1 MKLII
6 STILLCLAL
15 CSSAQDYGTLI
26 KQADVLYNEK
36 NYAESVKLFNQA
48 FSIEKRDPQHL
59 YNAACSA
66 ALSGQ
71 KNLAFEWLNLAA
83 DNGWYNLNHLQSDSD
98 LSSLRDSLNWNELI
112 SKIQIEVDKIEAKI
126 DKPLRDEL
134 LNIFDEDQSIR
145 REFLGARDQYGQ
157 DSPQVDSLTKV
168 MIEKD
173 SLNLQS
179 ITRILDTR
187 GWVGPELVG
196 GQANQAIFLVIQH
209 ADLATQ
215 QKYLPMMR
223 EAVQFNNASRS
234 SLALLED
241 RIALGEG
248 KKQIY
253 GSQIGFDKTTGLS
266 YVLPLI
272 DPLSVDERRAGMD
285 LGPLAE
291 YVKRFGIVWNA
302 EEYIKQLP
310 EIEKKSKE

>member
-6 STILLCLAL
+6 STILLCLSL
-15 CSSAQDYGTLI
+15 FSSAQDYGTLI
-26 KQADVLYNEK
+26 KQADIFYNEK
-36 NYAESVKLFNQA
+36 NYSESVRLFNQA
-48 FSIEKRDPQHL
+48 FSIQKRDPQHL

-71 KNLAFEWLNLAA
+71 KNLAFEWLNMAA
-83 DNGWYNLNHLQSDSD
+83 DSGWYNLNHLQSDSD
-98 LSSLRDSLNWNELI
+98 LSSLRDKENWNELI

-126 DKPLRDEL
+126 DKPLRAEL
-134 LNIFDEDQSIR
+134 LSIFDEDQSIR
-145 REFLGARDQYGQ
+145 REFLAARDQYGQ
-157 DSPQVDSLTKV
+157 DSPKVDSLTNI

-173 SLNLQS
+173 SLNL
-179 ITRILDTR
+179 IAIKHILDTR

-291 YVKRFGIVWNA
+291 YAKRFGIVWNA
-302 EEYIKQLP
+302 EEYVKQLP

>member
-1 MKLII
+1 M
-6 STILLCLAL
+6 
-15 CSSAQDYGTLI
+15 
-26 KQADVLYNEK
+26 
-36 NYAESVKLFNQA
+36 
-48 FSIEKRDPQHL
+48 
-59 YNAACSA
+59 
-66 ALSGQ
+66 
-71 KNLAFEWLNLAA
+71 AA
-83 DNGWYNLNHLQSDSD
+83 DSGWYNLNHLQSDSD
-98 LSSLRDSLNWNELI
+98 LSSLRDKENWNELI

-126 DKPLRDEL
+126 DKPLRAEL
-134 LNIFDEDQSIR
+134 LSIFDEDQSIR
-145 REFLGARDQYGQ
+145 REFLAARDQYGQ
-157 DSPQVDSLTKV
+157 DSPKVDSLTNI

-173 SLNLQS
+173 SLNL
-179 ITRILDTR
+179 IAIKHILDTR

-196 GQANQAIFLVIQH
+196 GQANQAIFIVIQH

-291 YVKRFGIVWNA
+291 YAKRFGIVWNA

>member
-15 CSSAQDYGTLI
+15 CTSAQDYGTLI
-26 KQADVLYNEK
+26 KEADVLYNEK

-66 ALSGQ
+66 ALSEQ

-98 LSSLRDSLNWNELI
+98 LSSLRDSSDWNELI

-126 DKPLRDEL
+126 DKPLRAEL
-134 LNIFDEDQSIR
+134 LSIFEEDQSIR
-145 REFLGARDQYGQ
+145 REFLAARDQYGQ
-157 DSPQVDSLTKV
+157 DSPKVDSLTNI

-173 SLNLQS
+173 SLNL
-179 ITRILDTR
+179 IAIKHILDTR

-223 EAVQFNNASRS
+223 EAVQFNNASKS

-291 YVKRFGIVWNA
+291 YAKRFGIVWNA

>member
-1 MKLII
+1 M
-6 STILLCLAL
+6 AL

-98 LSSLRDSLNWNELI
+98 LSSLRDSLNWKELI

-145 REFLGARDQYGQ
+145 REFLGA
-157 DSPQVDSLTKV
+157 
-168 MIEKD
+168 
-173 SLNLQS
+173 
-179 ITRILDTR
+179 
-187 GWVGPELVG
+187 
-196 GQANQAIFLVIQH
+196 
-209 ADLATQ
+209 
-215 QKYLPMMR
+215 
-223 EAVQFNNASRS
+223 
-234 SLALLED
+234 
-241 RIALGEG
+241 
-248 KKQIY
+248 
-253 GSQIGFDKTTGLS
+253 
-266 YVLPLI
+266 
-272 DPLSVDERRAGMD
+272 
-285 LGPLAE
+285 
-291 YVKRFGIVWNA
+291 
-302 EEYIKQLP
+302 
-310 EIEKKSKE
+310 

>member
-15 CSSAQDYGTLI
+15 CTSAQDYGTLI
-26 KQADVLYNEK
+26 KEADVLYNEK

-98 LSSLRDSLNWNELI
+98 LASLRENENWNELI

-126 DKPLRDEL
+126 DKPLRAEL
-134 LNIFDEDQSIR
+134 LSIFEEDQSIR
-145 REFLGARDQYGQ
+145 REFLAARDQYGQ
-157 DSPQVDSLTKV
+157 DSPKVDSLTNI
-168 MIEKD
+168 MIAKD
-173 SLNLQS
+173 SLNL
-179 ITRILDTR
+179 IAIKHILDTR

-223 EAVQFNNASRS
+223 EAVQFNNASKS

-291 YVKRFGIVWNA
+291 YAKRFGIVWNA

>member
-1 MKLII
+1 MKSII
-6 STILLCLAL
+6 SAILLCFSF
-15 CSSAQDYGTLI
+15 CISAQDYGVLI
-26 KQADVLYNEK
+26 KQADDLYSEK
-36 NYAESVKLFNQA
+36 NYSESVRLFSQA
-48 FSIEKRDPQHL
+48 FSIQKRDPQHL

-83 DNGWYNLNHLQSDSD
+83 DHGWYNLNHLQSDSD
-98 LSSLRDSLNWNELI
+98 LTSLRESTEWSELI
-112 SKIQIEVDKIEAKI
+112 SKIQVEVDKIEAKI
-126 DKPLRDEL
+126 DKPLRAEL
-134 LNIFDEDQSIR
+134 LNIFNEDQSIR
-145 REFLGARDQYGQ
+145 REYLAARDQYGHS
-157 DSPQVDSLTKV
+157 SPQVDSLAKI

-215 QKYLPMMR
+215 QKYLPMMK
-223 EAVQFNNASRS
+223 EAVLFNNANKS

-241 RIALGEG
+241 RVALGEG

-253 GSQIGFDKTTGLS
+253 GSQIGYDEVSGLS

-272 DPLSVDERRAGMD
+272 DPMQVDERRAGMD
-285 LGPLAE
+285 LGPIAE
-291 YVKRFGIVWNA
+291 YVKRWNIEWNA